1 MRLRTWPILVAGFGA
16 LVALLGLSL
25 VESARRAQRV
35 ADTLAASY
43 AMERQVDRLL
53 GDINSGLYFSGL
65 LLRDF
70 LLDPT
75 HITGDMYRE
84 QLKQTRESMA
94 RQLHGLRGQLSQE
107 EQETLRQLEQEVDS
121 YWDTIDPIFDWTPQQ
136 KLGFAS
142 LFLRQQVLPRREA
155 VTKMAARVAEL
166 SAQQLRRQE
175 QRIQRNVSESRR
187 TWTRLVV
194 VSVILGLVISIL
206 SVGSIV
212 RLERRAEHQRER
224 TKVAEQEL
232 RRLSQQ
238 LVHAQEDERRVLS
251 RELHDAVG
259 QALTALRVELGNLEA
274 ARGEDE
280 SRFRSRIQE
289 AKALA
294 EQTMRT
300 VRDLSMGLRPSMLD
314 DLGLGP
320 ALEWQAREFSRRTG
334 TPVEV
339 VLEGLGAD
347 LPESYRTCAYRV
359 VQEALTNCARHAQAK
374 HIRVAVH
381 ANTLTLLLAVEDD
394 GVGLPHLRDQN
405 GSEPGQRG
413 LGLIGI
419 EERARELGG
428 ELSIHS
434 QPGKGT
440 LLRIE
445 LPLPKESAA

>member
-1 MRLRTWPILVAGFGA
+1 M
-16 LVALLGLSL
+16 
-25 VESARRAQRV
+25 ARR
-35 ADTLAASY
+35 
-43 AMERQVDRLL
+43 
-53 GDINSGLYFSGL
+53 
-65 LLRDF
+65 
-70 LLDPT
+70 
-75 HITGDMYRE
+75 
-84 QLKQTRESMA
+84 
-94 RQLHGLRGQLSQE
+94 LHGLRGQLSQE
-107 EQETLRQLEQEVDS
+107 EQETLRQLEQEVNS

-381 ANTLTLLLAVEDD
+381 ATALTLLLAVEDD
-394 GVGLPHLRDQN
+394 GVGLFQP
-405 GSEPGQRG
+405 GAEPDQRG